1 MTTRGDRRKGSPG
14 WMGDIMEGWNLILIV
29 GQGNEREFS
38 LSLGFHSQ
46 NEFLMGHTL
55 LECRGK

>member
-1 MTTRGDRRKGSPG
+1 
-14 WMGDIMEGWNLILIV
+14 MGDIMEGWNLILIV

-46 NEFLMGHTL
+46 NEFLMGHIL